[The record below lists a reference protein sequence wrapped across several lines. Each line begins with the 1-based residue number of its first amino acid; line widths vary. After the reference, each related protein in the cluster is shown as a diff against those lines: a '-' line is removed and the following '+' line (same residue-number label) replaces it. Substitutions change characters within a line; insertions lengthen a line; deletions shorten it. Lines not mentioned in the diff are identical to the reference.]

1 MTCTFSMKTTM
12 PDFDL
17 LIELAK
23 YYEVEVGEILD
34 GERGVSEVIE
44 TLFLCLSNRI
54 LLVN

>member
-1 MTCTFSMKTTM
+1 MKMTM

-17 LIELAK
+17 LIGLAK

-34 GERGVSEVIE
+34 GEKGVSEVIE

>member
-1 MTCTFSMKTTM
+1 MTCTFSMKMTM

-17 LIELAK
+17 MIELAK

>member
-1 MTCTFSMKTTM
+1 MTCTFSMKMTM

-17 LIELAK
+17 LIGLAK

-34 GERGVSEVIE
+34 GEKGVSEVIE

>member
-44 TLFLCLSNRI
+44 THFLCLSNRI